1 MAVADARTGAGGS
14 RGIAVPRS
22 ERPLEPDGTHR
33 RYDNAWLPG
42 RWIGGI
48 ALLAGPVVFLA
59 GLVVRHLG
67 VTMATFT
74 PAQEAW
80 FDSQTFAA
88 PRQLAAYAQHPDLVA
103 TGYTLFAAGSV
114 LMVPA
119 LLAFGRVVARGAPRL
134 AYWGALLLVLA
145 QLRRLYFGGIEV
157 SAFQLVDTIG
167 LDRATDWVL
176 DNYVD
181 LSYGLWRIPV
191 LLSFGS
197 IVGGLLLAAGA
208 YRAGVF
214 GVARC
219 VLLFAWSYVWS
230 GVLKEAALVDGV
242 SLGLAGAVA
251 LLPVAVA
258 LLRGRWP
265 DLDPVGAP
273 AEAPRKA
280 LRMW

>member
-1 MAVADARTGAGGS
+1 MTAGG
-14 RGIAVPRS
+14 VRS
-22 ERPLEPDGTHR
+22 GR

-48 ALLAGPVVFLA
+48 ALLVGPVVFLT
-59 GLVVRHLG
+59 GLVVRHVG
-67 VTMATFT
+67 VSMATFT

-80 FDSQTFAA
+80 FDEQTFAA
-88 PRQLAAYAQHPDLVA
+88 PRQLAAYAQHPGLVT
-103 TGYTLFAAGSV
+103 TGYTLFAAGAV

-176 DNYVD
+176 DNYVE
-181 LSYGLWRIPV
+181 LSYGLWRIPTT
-191 LLSFGS
+191 LSVGS
-197 IVGGLLLAAGA
+197 IVGGLVLAAGA

-214 GVARC
+214 GVVRC

-230 GVLKEAALVDGV
+230 GVLKESALLDGV
-242 SLGLAGAVA
+242 GLGVAGAVA
-251 LLPVAVA
+251 LLPVAIA
-258 LLRGRWP
+258 LLRGRWS
-265 DLDPVGAP
+265 DLDPIGTP
-273 AEAPRKA
+273 AEAPRRT
-280 LRMW
+280 LRVW

>member
-1 MAVADARTGAGGS
+1 MTVRWVSSG
-14 RGIAVPRS
+14 
-22 ERPLEPDGTHR
+22 R

-48 ALLAGPVVFLA
+48 ALLVGPVVFLA
-59 GLVVRHLG
+59 GLVVRHIG
-67 VTMATFT
+67 VVVAAFP
-74 PAQEAW
+74 PAREAW
-80 FDSQTFAA
+80 LDEQTFAA
-88 PRQLAAYAQHPDLVA
+88 PRELAAYAQHPGLVA

-134 AYWGALLLVLA
+134 ACWGALLLVLA

-157 SAFQLVDTIG
+157 SAFQLVDTFG

-176 DNYVD
+176 DNYTG

-191 LLSFGS
+191 TLSVGS

-214 GVARC
+214 GVVRC
-219 VLLFAWSYVWS
+219 VLLFAWSYLWS
-230 GVLKEAALVDGV
+230 GVLKEAALLDGV
-242 SLGLAGAVA
+242 SLGAAGAVA

-258 LLRGRWP
+258 LLRGRWS
-265 DLDPVGAP
+265 DLDPVGTP
-273 AEAPRKA
+273 VEEPGRP

>member
-1 MAVADARTGAGGS
+1 MTASV
-14 RGIAVPRS
+14 VRS
-22 ERPLEPDGTHR
+22 GR
-33 RYDNAWLPG
+33 RYDNAWVPG

-59 GLVVRHLG
+59 GLVLRHIG
-67 VTMATFT
+67 VSVATFGS
-74 PAQEAW
+74 AQQAW
-80 FDSQTFAA
+80 FDEQTFAA
-88 PRQLAAYAQHPDLVA
+88 PRQLAAYAQHPDLVT

-119 LLAFGRVVARGAPRL
+119 LFAFGRVVARGAPRL
-134 AYWGALLLVLA
+134 ACWGTLLLALA

-181 LSYGLWRIPV
+181 LSYGLWRISV
-191 LLSFGS
+191 TLSAGS
-197 IVGGLLLAAGA
+197 IVGGLVLAVGA

-214 GVARC
+214 GVVRC
-219 VLLFAWSYVWS
+219 VLLFAWSYTWS
-230 GVLKEAALVDGV
+230 GVLKESALLDGV
-242 SLGLAGAVA
+242 SLGAAGAIA
-251 LLPVAVA
+251 LVPVAIS

-265 DLDPVGAP
+265 DLDPVGTP
-273 AEAPRKA
+273 DEVPRRA
-280 LRMW
+280 RRVW

>member
-1 MAVADARTGAGGS
+1 MTASWVRSAR
-14 RGIAVPRS
+14 
-22 ERPLEPDGTHR
+22 HH
-33 RYDNAWLPG
+33 DNVWVPG

-48 ALLAGPVVFLA
+48 ALLVGPVVFLA
-59 GLVVRHLG
+59 GLVVRH
-67 VTMATFT
+67 VAVAVATFS

-80 FDSQTFAA
+80 FDEQTFAA
-88 PRQLAAYAQHPDLVA
+88 PRQLAAYAQHPGLVT

-157 SAFQLVDTIG
+157 TAFRLVDTIG
-167 LDRATDWVL
+167 LDRTTDWVL

-181 LSYGLWRIPV
+181 VSYGLWRIPV
-191 LLSFGS
+191 TLSVGS
-197 IVGGLLLAAGA
+197 IVGGVLLAAGA
-208 YRAGVF
+208 YRAGLF

-219 VLLFAWSYVWS
+219 LLLVAWAYLWS
-230 GVLKEAALVDGV
+230 GFLKESALIDGV
-242 SLGLAGAVA
+242 GLGAAGVVA
-251 LLPVAVA
+251 LLPAAVM

-265 DLDPVGAP
+265 DLDPVTTP
-273 AEAPRKA
+273 AGTTRPA
-280 LRMW
+280 LRVW